1 MKRIVVIHIE
11 WAEARVV
18 AASIRAITNS
28 STERLSDS
36 LLQRQHE
43 TELANDWHVGFFHVG
58 FVAVVVEQTC
68 GREVGGEERR
78 RVRTFDAYFG
88 HFLN

>member
-1 MKRIVVIHIE
+1 MKRIIVIQIE
-11 WAEARVV
+11 WAEARI
-18 AASIRAITNS
+18 AASIRAVTNS
-28 STERLSDS
+28 STERVSDS

-43 TELANDWHVGFFHVG
+43 TELAHDRHVGLFHVR

-68 GREVGGEERR
+68 GREIGREERR

-88 HFLN
+88 HFLD